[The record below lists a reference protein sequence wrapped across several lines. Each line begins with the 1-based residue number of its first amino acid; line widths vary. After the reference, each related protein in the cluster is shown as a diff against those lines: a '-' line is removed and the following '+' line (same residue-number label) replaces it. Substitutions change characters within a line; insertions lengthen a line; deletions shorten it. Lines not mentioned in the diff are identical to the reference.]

1 MADSKPKGQT
11 LAGLSAQLKITKAE
25 VEAQKI
31 RLARQQ
37 ADARRFAQEQRA
49 IMKSLIKSGKA
60 PADFNQMDNNQ
71 NKNRNVKVKQGP
83 KKPTKAEQKLQK
95 IRSTVKTVKS
105 NKAKT
110 SGKGGGGNKGNPTI
124 GMGFPKPDL
133 VKFKK

>member
-49 IMKSLIKSGKA
+49 IMRSLTKSGKA
-60 PADFNQMDNNQ
+60 PADFNKMDNNQ

-95 IRSTVKTVKS
+95 IRSTVAS
-105 NKAKT
+105 
-110 SGKGGGGNKGNPTI
+110 SKGGGGGGGKPTI
-124 GMGFPKPDL
+124 DMGSHKVRL
-133 VKFKK
+133 VKDLIGR